1 MWCVCVFVCTGRER
15 GRREEISNC
24 KREAPP
30 TPMSVAVHVFTAG
43 AVGSAVVVVGGTST
57 AVGDTLGDTVVRG
70 ASTVGAGVGDGL
82 GDAVWHSRRK
92 LPVPTGDV
100 PTGHVSTHLPSN
112 RYLVTGRLVGEW

>member
-1 MWCVCVFVCTGRER
+1 VRVVRVRVCVCVRR
-15 GRREEISNC
+15 GRGRGGGISNC
-24 KREAPP
+24 KRQAPP
-30 TPMSVAVHVFTAG
+30 TPMSVAVHVLTAG
-43 AVGSAVVVVGGTST
+43 EVGSAVGVVGGTST
-57 AVGDTLGDTVVRG
+57 AVGDTLGDTVG
-70 ASTVGAGVGDGL
+70 TVGAGVGNAL